1 MDVSNEA
8 FRIDSKGNLVITGNF
23 TFAQGNYTDAPAE
36 AVLKKNFIA
45 YLDLQYEPL
54 TDQQIINIC
63 GGEDGNG

>member
-1 MDVSNEA
+1 MSNEA
-8 FRIDSKGNLVITGNF
+8 FMIDSKGNLVITGNF

-36 AVLKKNFIA
+36 TVLKKNFIT

-54 TDQQIINIC
+54 TEQQIINIC

>member
-1 MDVSNEA
+1 MDVFNEA

-23 TFAQGNYTDAPAE
+23 TFAQGNYTGAPAE
-36 AVLKKNFIA
+36 AVLKKNFIT

-54 TDQQIINIC
+54 TEQQIINIC

>member
-23 TFAQGNYTDAPAE
+23 AFAQGNYLNAPAE
-36 AVLKKNFIA
+36 ATLKENFIT

-54 TDQQIINIC
+54 TEQQIINIC

>member
-1 MDVSNEA
+1 MSNEA

-23 TFAQGNYTDAPAE
+23 TFAQGNYTDSPSE
-36 AVLKKNFIA
+36 TVQKKNFIN

-54 TDQQIINIC
+54 TEQQIINIC

>member
-23 TFAQGNYTDAPAE
+23 TFTQGNYTAAPAE
-36 AVLKKNFIA
+36 AVLKKNFIT

-54 TDQQIINIC
+54 TEQQIINIC

>member
-23 TFAQGNYTDAPAE
+23 TFAQGNYTDAPEE
-36 AVLKKNFIA
+36 AVLKKNFIT

>member
-8 FRIDSKGNLVITGNF
+8 FRIDSKGHLVITGNF

-36 AVLKKNFIA
+36 TVLKKNFIT

-54 TDQQIINIC
+54 TEQQIINIC

>member
-1 MDVSNEA
+1 MSNEA

-36 AVLKKNFIA
+36 TVLKKNFIT

-54 TDQQIINIC
+54 TEQQIINIC

>member
-23 TFAQGNYTDAPAE
+23 TFAQGNYTDAPEE
-36 AVLKKNFIA
+36 AILKKNFIT
-45 YLDLQYEPL
+45 YLDIQYEPL

>member
-23 TFAQGNYTDAPAE
+23 TFTQGNYTDAPEE
-36 AVLKKNFIA
+36 AVLKKNFIT
-45 YLDLQYEPL
+45 YLDIQYEPL

>member
-8 FRIDSKGNLVITGNF
+8 FMIDSKGNLVITGNF

-36 AVLKKNFIA
+36 TVLKKNFIT

-54 TDQQIINIC
+54 TEQQIINIC

>member
-1 MDVSNEA
+1 MSNEA
-8 FRIDSKGNLVITGNF
+8 FSIDSKGNLVITGNF

-36 AVLKKNFIA
+36 TVLKKNFIT

-54 TDQQIINIC
+54 TEQQIINIC

>member
-23 TFAQGNYTDAPAE
+23 TFAQGNYTDAPEE
-36 AVLKKNFIA
+36 AVLKKNFIT
-45 YLDLQYEPL
+45 YLDIQYEPL

>member
-23 TFAQGNYTDAPAE
+23 TFAQGNYFNAPAE
-36 AVLKKNFIA
+36 ATLKENFLI

-54 TDQQIINIC
+54 TEQQIINIC

>member
-1 MDVSNEA
+1 MSNEA

-54 TDQQIINIC
+54 TD
-63 GGEDGNG
+63 

>member
-23 TFAQGNYTDAPAE
+23 TFAKGSYTSAPTE
-36 AVLKKNFIA
+36 AALKKNLIT

-54 TDQQIINIC
+54 TEQQIINIC

>member
-36 AVLKKNFIA
+36 ATLKENFLI

-54 TDQQIINIC
+54 TD
-63 GGEDGNG
+63 

>member
-1 MDVSNEA
+1 MSNEA

-36 AVLKKNFIA
+36 AVLKENFLI

-54 TDQQIINIC
+54 TD
-63 GGEDGNG
+63 

>member
-1 MDVSNEA
+1 MSNEA

-23 TFAQGNYTDAPAE
+23 TFAQGTYTNAPAE
-36 AVLKKNFIA
+36 AALKSNLLT

-54 TDQQIINIC
+54 TDEQIIAIC

>member
-23 TFAQGNYTDAPAE
+23 TFTQGNYTAAPAE
-36 AVLKKNFIA
+36 AVLKKNFIT

-54 TDQQIINIC
+54 T
-63 GGEDGNG
+63 E

>member
-1 MDVSNEA
+1 MSNEA

-36 AVLKKNFIA
+36 TVLKKNFIT

-54 TDQQIINIC
+54 TEQQIINNC

>member
-23 TFAQGNYTDAPAE
+23 TFAKGSYTDAPTEVA
-36 AVLKKNFIA
+36 LKKNFIT

>member
-36 AVLKKNFIA
+36 TVLKKNFIT

-54 TDQQIINIC
+54 TEQQIINIC

>member
-1 MDVSNEA
+1 MSNEA

-23 TFAQGNYTDAPAE
+23 TFAQGNYTNAPAE
-36 AVLKKNFIA
+36 TVLKKNFIT

-54 TDQQIINIC
+54 TEQQIINIC

>member
-23 TFAQGNYTDAPAE
+23 TFAQGNYTNAPAE
-36 AVLKKNFIA
+36 TVLKKNFIT

-54 TDQQIINIC
+54 T
-63 GGEDGNG
+63 E

>member
-1 MDVSNEA
+1 MGVSNEA

-23 TFAQGNYTDAPAE
+23 TFAQGNYTDAPEE
-36 AVLKKNFIA
+36 AVLKKNFIT
-45 YLDLQYEPL
+45 YLDIQYEPL

>member
-8 FRIDSKGNLVITGNF
+8 FRIDSKGNLIITGNL
-23 TFAQGNYTDAPAE
+23 TFAQGSYTNAPTE
-36 AVLKKNFIA
+36 TTLKSNLIN

-54 TDQQIINIC
+54 TNQQIIDIC

>member
-23 TFAQGNYTDAPAE
+23 TFAKGSYTNAPTD
-36 AVLKKNFIA
+36 AVLKKNFIT

>member
-23 TFAQGNYTDAPAE
+23 AFAQGDYLNAPAE
-36 AVLKKNFIA
+36 ATLKENFIT

>member
-23 TFAQGNYTDAPAE
+23 TFARGNYTDAPAE
-36 AVLKKNFIA
+36 ATLKENFLI

-54 TDQQIINIC
+54 TD
-63 GGEDGNG
+63 

>member
-23 TFAQGNYTDAPAE
+23 TFTQGNYTDAPVE
-36 AVLKKNFIA
+36 AVLKKNFIT

-54 TDQQIINIC
+54 TEQQIINIC

>member
-1 MDVSNEA
+1 MSNEA

-23 TFAQGNYTDAPAE
+23 TFAQGNYTNAPAE
-36 AVLKKNFIA
+36 TVLKKNFIT

>member
-1 MDVSNEA
+1 MSNEA

-23 TFAQGNYTDAPAE
+23 TFARGNYTDAPAE
-36 AVLKKNFIA
+36 ATLKENFLI

-54 TDQQIINIC
+54 TEQQIINIC